1 MDLDNMDNIFFDIP
15 ECFITRYYDDESDGK
30 LPDYRTVFMRDRDRT
45 LYCTAFRRLAGK
57 TQIYT
62 IGGDDHKQNRLT
74 HSLEVAQVAR
84 TIARALG
91 LNEYLVESIALG
103 HDLGHTPFGHAG
115 EQMLNNIMIPN
126 ADAMK
131 YSPFYHTSAAD
142 IFDTVAREQKKRFP
156 KDICNYMYGFKHN
169 IQSVRVVSFLEDSYR
184 DNDGKNIGLNL
195 TNYTL
200 WGMMNHSR
208 ILYNDGDAYPNY
220 QNYFANRLKIKDHDT
235 EAWSFEAYVVKQADD
250 IAQWHHDLEDA
261 IRGQAVP
268 IKRICQTII
277 KALGTR
283 LEAEEK
289 QLLLESA
296 KSPNADRKLLTSISH
311 IVINTLVNDLINF
324 SIKNLLCIQ
333 EELQKMCLAREDLAE
348 KLYSEYDNLDLPMQ
362 RQNVISFS
370 SKINIA
376 LFKELI
382 KGLVHHSRDVE
393 RMNAKGQYIIR
404 KLFEAYYS
412 HPQQLPDGPILHFMV
427 EIGTYK
433 NIDYARI
440 PGIGKVRMQ
449 FERVMENA
457 PLLYKAILMRRIC
470 DHIASM
476 TDHYAIEEYKNLY
489 G

>member
-1 MDLDNMDNIFFDIP
+1 M
-15 ECFITRYYDDESDGK
+15 
-30 LPDYRTVFMRDRDRT
+30 V
-45 LYCTAFRRLAGK
+45 
-57 TQIYT
+57 
-62 IGGDDHKQNRLT
+62 
-74 HSLEVAQVAR
+74 
-84 TIARALG
+84 
-91 LNEYLVESIALG
+91 
-103 HDLGHTPFGHAG
+103 
-115 EQMLNNIMIPN
+115 
-126 ADAMK
+126 
-131 YSPFYHTSAAD
+131 
-142 IFDTVAREQKKRFP
+142 
-156 KDICNYMYGFKHN
+156 
-169 IQSVRVVSFLEDSYR
+169 
-184 DNDGKNIGLNL
+184 
-195 TNYTL
+195 
-200 WGMMNHSR
+200 
-208 ILYNDGDAYPNY
+208 
-220 QNYFANRLKIKDHDT
+220 RLKIKDHDT

-296 KSPNADRKLLTSISH
+296 KSPNADRKLMTSISH

-333 EELQKMCLAREDLAE
+333 EELQKRCLDREDLAE
-348 KLYSEYDNLDLPMQ
+348 KLYSEYDNLNLPMQ

-370 SKINIA
+370 SKINIG